1 MSTPSAA
8 TSTSSI
14 PELLKPTKETVMY
27 TDLEQA
33 AHQQITERLRLAS
46 EPHLTPRH
54 PVRRRTASRLR
65 RLADRLDTATD

>member
-1 MSTPSAA
+1 
-8 TSTSSI
+8 
-14 PELLKPTKETVMY
+14 MY
-27 TDLEQA
+27 TDLERA

-65 RLADRLDTATD
+65 RLADRLDAAPD